1 PQLPGVLPGRYRS
14 DDRPKEPTPTIDRQ
28 RWHAKGLQPLAPVL
42 VLSEDTFFHPWLGGG
57 FGTPSR
63 IKSRLTQGALNDRW
77 VGERFL
83 AVVTGLAEGQ
93 IEAIDRLVAATLTRP
108 GEQRKGGM
116 TGSVGVAGVVPSLIN
131 LRQAQELPGHLDRAH
146 LGDFSDP

>member
-1 PQLPGVLPGRYRS
+1 MPARGPRGLSAAALVLEEVITGCQPGDMIPQLPGVLPGRYRS

-28 RWHAKGLQPLAPVL
+28 RWHAKGLQPLDPVL

-93 IEAIDRLVAATLTRP
+93 IEAI
-108 GEQRKGGM
+108 
-116 TGSVGVAGVVPSLIN
+116 
-131 LRQAQELPGHLDRAH
+131 
-146 LGDFSDP
+146 